1 VAIVVENMV
10 QARVAAPPRHVSL
23 GAARWARV
31 RLVRGRARA
40 GRRSVRGDGL
50 ADQRQARGAW
60 QAARRLHQPAAVPG
74 ARAGDVGTDIVDGN
88 NRKKACAA
96 GFPATKG
103 FDAVTGLGT
112 PLWSTLSD
120 VLEAG
125 RYEGVEA
132 R

>member
-1 VAIVVENMV
+1 MLVLVRLGGRASVWYVVERERADVQFAGMV
-10 QARVAAPPRHVSL
+10 SRINDRL
-23 GAARWARV
+23 AARGKPPV
-31 RLVRGRARA
+31 GFINPL
-40 GRRSVRGDGL
+40 L
-50 ADQRQARGAW
+50 Y
-60 QAARRLHQPAAVPG
+60 
-74 ARAGDVGTDIVDGN
+74 RAGDVGTDIVDGN
-88 NRKKACAA
+88 NKKKACAA